1 MERNRNVI
9 RRALH
14 RLSPTCSRHFS
25 GLRRALANGPR
36 GLIAG
41 AGWAVLVTT
50 ALGGTASAANPRSVT
65 AASPVAVCLKEAQAA
80 ESRFDPV
87 DALRWYLQADRAQ
100 PNDPAILRG
109 LSKAYSDSTLA
120 TPNAAEKKR
129 RIEQALACAQHA
141 CLLEPRNAVNQLSL
155 AVCYGKLGLYAE
167 TRDKIEYARLVKR
180 YAEQA
185 LALDPN
191 YAYAYHVLGQWNYE
205 VASLGR
211 TKRFLVSV
219 FYGGLPPASTAD
231 AVRELERA
239 VALEPGIVSHRLA
252 LGYAYRADGQPDRA
266 RQCFEQVLTMPKRE
280 LYDDD
285 CRNEARACLAAGPGC

>member
-1 MERNRNVI
+1 MERNKNVI
-9 RRALH
+9 RRAFH
-14 RLSPTCSRHFS
+14 RRHAARPRP
-25 GLRRALANGPR
+25 GPKLA
-36 GLIAG
+36 A
-41 AGWAVLVTT
+41 AVGWSALVTI
-50 ALGGTASAANPRSVT
+50 ALGGPATLSNPPAVPV
-65 AASPVAVCLKEAQAA
+65 ASPVAVCLQAAQAA
-80 ESRFDPV
+80 EARFDPA
-87 DALRWYLQADRAQ
+87 DELRWYLQADRAR
-100 PNDPAILRG
+100 PNDPVILRG

-120 TPNAAEKKR
+120 TSIPAEKKR
-129 RIEQALACAQHA
+129 RIEQALACARRA
-141 CLLEPRNAVNQLSL
+141 CLLEPDNAVNQLSL

-191 YAYAYHVLGQWNYE
+191 YAYAHHVLGQWNYE

-239 VALEPGIVSHRLA
+239 VALEPEIVSHRLA

-285 CRNEARACLAAGPGC
+285 CRNEARACLAAAPGG